1 MAFVTRFVLTL
12 VLTTLADCTNS
23 QRLRPN
29 YFIFAPEMLHVGVTE
44 NISVKVSGV
53 TRPVNVTLFLTD
65 YPDKSTEFA
74 HAQGTFRPD
83 ENGFLSVKVNATE
96 VTSLSR
102 DGDLYAYL
110 VVMCR
115 DPQVPFIRETRVL
128 ISYRSMMLL
137 VQIDKPIYT
146 PSQTVKMRVIPL
158 DFDLQSLKVKVDII
172 VKNPQGIRTQ
182 NWQKLSSEHG
192 IISKAL
198 SLGPRAMLGN
208 WSIIA
213 YHHGYGNKT
222 NTTVHFE
229 VKQYVLPRFSVRI
242 IGPDY
247 ILPKTRSIKI
257 AVISKYTYGKAAQ
270 GSVTVRLSVTG
281 GGSPSIRFYSTT
293 EKLIDGKS
301 TLDVDS
307 GFIKKHPSRPWF
319 PDGRRLQIECDVI
332 EEATGMRESAVD
344 NSVYFVSTPFHVTI
358 ADTALFFKPGLPFV
372 VKIAIHYPNKQPA
385 RGIPVDVSAMG
396 KKHNNT
402 NVNILTKVSGKLE
415 KILRQQT
422 NNAGKAE
429 FTLDIPRN
437 VKTITVKIRTAVRD
451 TIDPDDNAVIIISAE
466 SYFSQSNSYLHIRPK
481 VPKVS
486 VGQTARWD
494 VFQNRNITSISF
506 MVLSRGRIILHRSIS
521 SSSGVNIASTL
532 AFPVTLAMVPRA
544 RVLAYYVTHTNEV
557 VADSALMEVEN
568 WFPNKVW
575 LQVPTPAK
583 GHLPGSTVEVKLH
596 AEAGSRV
603 ALLGVDESVY
613 LLRKNSRLTAK
624 QVFQAVRDLD
634 LGCGVG
640 PGKDSS
646 HVFNN
651 AGLSI
656 ISNNNLAL
664 KFGHERDCSTEH
676 AYQRRTKRSSK
687 ESTCC
692 ASGRMPSRAKCE
704 LRARFFL
711 GNVSVQCRKDFLK
724 CCREETGEEEIE
736 VYRERQTK
744 EKNARVEEDIENQ
757 GQIRKYFPETWIFDE
772 YQTGLDGKLAL
783 RYTLPDTIT
792 TWAVQALA
800 VSNETGFGVT
810 ELSRVTTFKNFFIAL
825 LLPYSAQRGE
835 QISVKAAVFNYG
847 EQESEVEVHLTGDP
861 TYCSSSGPGA
871 SSQPITLRI
880 AGNDA
885 ISVSFVVVPVR
896 LGRIPIR
903 IVAKARLAGSHG
915 DDWTMDAVEKDL
927 LVVPEGVERR
937 VVYSLVID
945 PQGVLRDEVDAVNG
959 SSPPMSLDVTHD
971 GKQISNVELAVP
983 KGAVPG
989 SIFAS
994 LYFTGNLIGS
1004 AVYNLM
1010 TGGVEHL
1017 LRIPIG
1023 CGEQN
1028 MITLAPNVYILEFLS
1043 SSKQV
1048 TAEIEA
1054 KAYRLIQQGYQ
1065 QQLGFRRKDKSFSA
1079 FGESRP
1085 GSTWLTAF
1093 VIKVFCT
1100 AKRFDGVAIDNDL
1113 IRDSITWLLANQR
1126 EDGAF
1131 PEVMDVVHVSLMG
1144 GIHGSI
1150 AMTAYVVTALLECEC
1165 PGTALDQATKVA
1177 KAVHFLEQEI
1187 NNLQKPQI
1195 LALATYALAM
1205 ARSPKATQANTRLLG
1220 MSHNNQTRGNNTRY
1234 WETGKHALDVETAAY
1249 ALLAQLHLGRI
1260 KLGGPVASWL
1270 TLQRNAQGGFSST
1283 QDTCVALQALAKYSE
1298 KTAGGFM
1305 NLQVSITSDK
1315 SAYWKKTYHV
1325 TKENALAH
1333 RKLDVTSF
1341 LGHVL
1346 FIDGVGT
1353 GVGQIQLEILYN
1365 VPSPKNET
1373 CLFDLRITTTE
1384 IQAKNKTLN
1393 GINIIGR
1400 SLNREKRELRNGIRK
1415 KKNRKKKCRN
1425 NKRKGKRCGRKSK
1438 QRVRKTKKRKG
1449 EKKSKK
1455 TEKTGKQ
1462 QKTQQ
1467 DPPESIYIKVC
1478 TRFRREKRSGMA
1490 IMDIGIF
1497 TGFKPDE
1504 KSLIELQKN
1513 VRPTVDR
1520 FEFSDRSVV
1529 LYINQIP
1536 NKREFCV
1543 KFQVNRKFA
1552 VGTVQPVPVTVY
1564 DYYEPSDSCT
1574 RFYSPHARSEMLLD
1588 VCQGAQCN
1596 CLEAGCSPCSLGSLS
1611 ADKLLKEA
1619 CHFHDFVFKGEVVF
1633 ADEEHRIDEKS
1644 RKRTWL
1650 LYFLKVTSVFKE
1662 GVARVRKGQI
1672 LEYNR
1677 RGGCSCPDLQVGVEY
1692 LVLGRQ
1698 QSAQFVFN
1706 ENTRVLPWI
1715 SLGGEPHG
1723 QGVVRELRARLHQPH
1738 WCI

>member
-1 MAFVTRFVLTL
+1 MAFVTRFVLSL
-12 VLTTLADCTNS
+12 VLTTLADRTNS

-29 YFIFAPEMLHVGVTE
+29 YFIFAPEVLHVGVTE
-44 NISVKVSGV
+44 NISVTVSGV

-96 VTSLSR
+96 VTPPSR

-208 WSIIA
+208 WTIIS

-344 NSVYFVSTPFHVTI
+344 NSVYFVSTPFHVTT

-415 KILRQQT
+415 KILRHQT

-437 VKTITVKIRTAVRD
+437 VKTITVKSLRNITMKMRVIPLDFDLQSLKVKVDIIVKIRTAVRD

-506 MVLSRGRIILHRSIS
+506 MIRTAVRDTIDPDDNAVIIISAESYFSQSNSYLHIRPKVPKVLSRGRIILHRSIA

-532 AFPVTLAMVPRA
+532 AFPVTLAMIPRA

-664 KFGHERDCSTEH
+664 KFGH
-676 AYQRRTKRSSK
+676 
-687 ESTCC
+687 
-692 ASGRMPSRAKCE
+692 
-704 LRARFFL
+704 
-711 GNVSVQCRKDFLK
+711 
-724 CCREETGEEEIE
+724 EIE

-945 PQGVLRDEVDAVNG
+945 PQ
-959 SSPPMSLDVTHD
+959 DVTHD

-1028 MITLAPNVYILEFLS
+1028 MITLAPNVYILAFLS
-1043 SSKQV
+1043 NSKQV

-1144 GIHGSI
+1144 SLKYPTYVYGFRVYPLSSHGKSKAYKEGKVNKLGLVFQGGIHGGI

-1165 PGTALDQATKVA
+1165 PGSALDQATKVA

-1283 QDTCVALQALAKYSE
+1283 QDQATKVAKAVHFLEQEINNLQKPQILALATYALAMARSPKATQANTRLLGMSHNNQTRGEALAKYSE

-1333 RKLDVTSF
+1333 RKLD
-1341 LGHVL
+1341 
-1346 FIDGVGT
+1346 
-1353 GVGQIQLEILYN
+1353 LEILYN

-1393 GINIIGR
+1393 GINVIGR

-1478 TRFRREKRSGMA
+1478 T
-1490 IMDIGIF
+1490 
-1497 TGFKPDE
+1497 
-1504 KSLIELQKN
+1504 
-1513 VRPTVDR
+1513 
-1520 FEFSDRSVV
+1520 
-1529 LYINQIP
+1529 
-1536 NKREFCV
+1536 
-1543 KFQVNRKFA
+1543 
-1552 VGTVQPVPVTVY
+1552 
-1564 DYYEPSDSCT
+1564 
-1574 RFYSPHARSEMLLD
+1574 
-1588 VCQGAQCN
+1588 
-1596 CLEAGCSPCSLGSLS
+1596 SLGSLS